1 MEWKIALICL
11 AGLFG
16 LLLIGPFLIKP
27 LKLVYRL
34 VSYLV
39 IGGVLLY
46 AFNFLLSQTGLR
58 VAINPVTMLTAG
70 VLQVPGVILL
80 AVLHQLF
87 V

>member
-1 MEWKIALICL
+1 MEWKVALICL

-16 LLLIGPFLIKP
+16 LLLMGPFLITP

-34 VSYLV
+34 ASYLV

-46 AFNFLLSQTGLR
+46 VSNFLLSQVGLR
-58 VAINPVTMLTAG
+58 LAINPVTMLTAG

-80 AVLHQLF
+80 AVLHHIF

>member
-16 LLLIGPFLIKP
+16 LLLMWPFMIKP
-27 LKLVYRL
+27 LKLVYHL

-46 AFNFLLSQTGLR
+46 VSNFLLSQAGLR
-58 VAINPVTMLTAG
+58 VALNPVTMLTAG

-80 AVLHQLF
+80 AVLHHIF

>member
-1 MEWKIALICL
+1 MEWKIVLICL
-11 AGLFG
+11 AGLLG
-16 LLLIGPFLIKP
+16 LLLMGPFMIKP
-27 LKLVYRL
+27 LKLVYHL
-34 VSYLV
+34 ASYFV

-46 AFNFLLSQTGLR
+46 VSNFLLSQAGLR

-80 AVLHQLF
+80 AVLHHIF